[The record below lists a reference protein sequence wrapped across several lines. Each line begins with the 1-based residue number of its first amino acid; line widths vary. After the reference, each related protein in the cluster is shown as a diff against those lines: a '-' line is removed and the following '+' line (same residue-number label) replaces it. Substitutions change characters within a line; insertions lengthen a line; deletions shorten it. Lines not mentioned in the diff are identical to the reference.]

1 MRNLLLFSRL
11 INDFTPPPINLT
23 YRGGQKL
30 SFLRIANSLSS
41 YFSKYK
47 YTHYSLIYNTLH
59 HLTPLKKPPKTQISL
74 THQQQFFFSH
84 FFIHQKNYSLLITHY
99 INYINVIPRLTKG

>member
-74 THQQQFFFSH
+74 THQQQFFSH
-84 FFIHQKNYSLLITHY
+84 FFTFFSSSEKKLLSTNY
-99 INYINVIPRLTKG
+99 

>member
-1 MRNLLLFSRL
+1 MRNPLLFNRL
-11 INDFTPPPINLT
+11 INDFTPPINLT

-74 THQQQFFFSH
+74 THQQQFFSHIFSSTE
-84 FFIHQKNYSLLITHY
+84 KITLY
-99 INYINVIPRLTKG
+99 